1 MLYIVDTQYVKYGVG
16 MELFVSELE
25 KKALIE
31 MKEFYSSY
39 FSDGNSMENFIE
51 RAFECNR
58 GGRKARQMLF
68 QVQRF
73 VSLATEIDRI
83 RPARDGLRLLFFKCC
98 MESLDKLADIKTK
111 DFYGIFAS
119 MFSIDGKK
127 YILDNFVL
135 LSIEDYETEVFGQEY
150 YQLSI
155 DDVLYVIK
163 CARDMVVHEGNYWDL
178 HFFSRDES
186 VDWLAHIE
194 TNEQV
199 LTKITYDNKNKS
211 VTYHF
216 ETRLQFEK
224 FKYYFVEAC
233 INFINYYLEL
243 S

>member
-1 MLYIVDTQYVKYGVG
+1 

-31 MKEFYSSY
+31 MKEFYSAY
-39 FSDGNSMENFIE
+39 FSDENSMENFIE
-51 RAFECNR
+51 RAFDCNR
-58 GGRKARQMLF
+58 GGRKSRQMLF

-98 MESLDKLADIKTK
+98 MESLGKLADIKTK

-119 MFSIDGKK
+119 MFSVDGKK
-127 YILDNFVL
+127 NILN
-135 LSIEDYETEVFGQEY
+135 SITL
-150 YQLSI
+150 LSI
-155 DDVLYVIK
+155 DDNDSDSFCKEYYELTIDDILYIIK
-163 CARDMVVHEGNYWDL
+163 GARDMVVHDGNYWDL
-178 HFFSRDES
+178 QFFAPDES
-186 VDWLAHIE
+186 IDWLAYI
-194 TNEQV
+194 TTSEQ
-199 LTKITYDNKNKS
+199 LLSKTTYDNKNKI

-233 INFINYYLEL
+233 INFINYYLE
-243 S
+243 